1 MVFFPLLC
9 QVSFMVAVFSSNWKG
24 KSICVYVNRDMASV
38 KSQENEQTA
47 KTDADP
53 ASFIL

>member
-1 MVFFPLLC
+1 
-9 QVSFMVAVFSSNWKG
+9 MVAVFSSNWKG